1 MAEMGHGGDAV
12 DFHLGGE
19 ADLILGEGQS
29 RPENVSS
36 FEDFHPVVVLDDG
49 FDQSE
54 IPPAMAGVDF
64 DFLLGGRVF
73 LPPIELRF
81 CFI

>member
-36 FEDFHPVVVLDDG
+36 FEDFYPVIVLDDG
-49 FDQSE
+49 FD
-54 IPPAMAGVDF
+54 
-64 DFLLGGRVF
+64 
-73 LPPIELRF
+73 
-81 CFI
+81 